1 MNRLLIAAALRPYFW
16 QYHLWFTIW
25 VTIKSP
31 A

>member
-1 MNRLLIAAALRPYFW
+1 MNRLLIAAVLLAVSTAASAM
-16 QYHLWFTIW
+16 TIW